1 MSRISNRQL
10 VIAFL
15 ACRLSSDM
23 ITLPAAMVR
32 YGTERFYAILL
43 AKIVLL
49 AVYLPV
55 IFVSLKYKGD
65 SVITAAVRR
74 NKAFGVILGVI
85 MTIIITKLNRYN
97 NSRTNSNCFRCV
109 NRNTISNKPSMA
121 DIMIIPIAD
130 LLILSIPNSYCTL
143 CIRTGAFT

>member
-55 IFVSLKYKGD
+55 IFVSIKYKGD

-85 MTIIITKLNRYN
+85 MTIIIIIE
-97 NSRTNSNCFRCV
+97 
-109 NRNTISNKPSMA
+109 RNTFNYNLYYIVSFGIKIYRELP
-121 DIMIIPIAD
+121 
-130 LLILSIPNSYCTL
+130 TL
-143 CIRTGAFT
+143 CICILVGEQNVNKL